1 MKAVTIARER
11 YYDSVF
17 LMLITREVKALLGIN
32 DAVVSLATPSNVEN
46 LARVGFTSP
55 ELEKAGPND
64 LVVAIDAEDNET
76 LAAAQAHVEDML
88 RKKSEPSQGSTKER
102 PRTLAGAVKFLPEA
116 SLHDAS
122 LVLISV
128 PGPYAAR
135 EARSALGRG
144 FHVMLFSDNVP
155 IEEEIALKE
164 EAYERGL
171 LMMGPDCGT
180 ALING
185 VTLGFAN
192 VVSRGPIGI
201 VGASG
206 TGIQE
211 ISSLI
216 DRYGGGISQA
226 IGTGGRDLSKRV
238 GGVMTRLGIEALK
251 DDDRTEVI
259 VIVSKTPSPDV
270 ACAIVERV
278 SSAGKPAVVHF
289 VGGEPQPTVGNV
301 VFAKTLDDAARLAC
315 ERAGMTDLP
324 PKEAI
329 TLPDVRYAP
338 EQRFIRGYFCGGTL
352 CQEAWK
358 ILARRGLDVRS
369 NVATNLTQ
377 KIDPK
382 EEAEGHLLWDLGDD
396 SFTLGRPHPMIEP
409 SLRDERVLAAAQDP
423 TVAVILV
430 DLVLGYGAHSDP
442 GASLAAAATHAI
454 EVARSRGR
462 DLLVIASITGTD
474 QDPQGLHKQ
483 RKALEEA
490 GLIIASNNAAA
501 AEAAFT
507 VIDRIHAEGGAR

>member
-17 LMLITREVKALLGIN
+17 LMLITREVKALSGIN

-64 LVVAIDAEDNET
+64 LVIAIDAENSKT
-76 LAAAQAHVEDML
+76 LAAAQVHVEEML
-88 RKKSEPSQGSTKER
+88 RKKNEASQGSVKER
-102 PRTLAGAVKFLPEA
+102 PRTLASAVKLLPNA
-116 SLHDAS
+116 N

-128 PGPYAAR
+128 PGPYAAH
-135 EARSALGRG
+135 EARGALSRG

-155 IEEEIALKE
+155 IEEEIALKA

-185 VTLGFAN
+185 VPLGFAN
-192 VVSRGPIGI
+192 VVRRGPIGI

-226 IGTGGRDLSKRV
+226 IGTGGRDLSKKV
-238 GGVMTRLGIEALK
+238 GGVMTRLGIEALG
-251 DDDRTEVI
+251 DDDQTEVI
-259 VIVSKTPSPDV
+259 VVVSKAPSPDV
-270 ACAIVERV
+270 ACDIVETV

-289 VGGEPQPTVGNV
+289 VGGEPQPAIGNV
-301 VFAKTLDDAARLAC
+301 VFAKTLADAARLAC
-315 ERAGMTDLP
+315 ERAGIIDLLL
-324 PKEAI
+324 KEAI
-329 TLPDVRYAP
+329 TLPDVQYAP
-338 EQRFIRGYFCGGTL
+338 GQWFIRGYFCGGTL
-352 CQEAWK
+352 CQEAWG
-358 ILARRGLDVRS
+358 ILTQEGLDVRS

-396 SFTLGRPHPMIEP
+396 AFTLGRPHPMIEP
-409 SLRDERVLAAAQDP
+409 SLRDERVLAVAEDS

-430 DLVLGYGAHSDP
+430 DLVLGYGSHPDP
-442 GASLAAAATHAI
+442 GASLAAAATRAI
-454 EVARSRGR
+454 EIARSRGR
-462 DLLVIASITGTD
+462 DLLIIASITGTD
-474 QDPQGLHKQ
+474 QDPQGLHRQ
-483 RKALEEA
+483 RKALEDA

-507 VIDRIHAEGGAR
+507 AIDRIHAEGGAR

>member
-17 LMLITREVKALLGIN
+17 LMIITREVKALSGIN

-46 LARVGFTSP
+46 LTRVGFTSP

-64 LVVAIDAEDNET
+64 LVIAIDAEKSET
-76 LAAAQAHVEDML
+76 LAAAQAHVEEML
-88 RKKSEPSQGSTKER
+88 RKKSEPSQGSVKER
-102 PRTLAGAVKFLPEA
+102 PRTLANAVKLLPEA
-116 SLHDAS
+116 N

-135 EARSALGRG
+135 EAHGALSRG

-155 IEEEIALKE
+155 IEEEIALKA

-185 VTLGFAN
+185 VPLGFAN
-192 VVSRGPIGI
+192 VVRRGPIGI

-226 IGTGGRDLSKRV
+226 IGTGGHDLSKRV
-238 GGVMTRLGIEALK
+238 GGVMTQLGIEALG
-251 DDDRTEVI
+251 DDDQTKVI
-259 VIVSKTPSPDV
+259 VVVSKAPSPDV
-270 ACAIVERV
+270 ACDIVETV

-289 VGGEPQPTVGNV
+289 VGGEPQPAIGNV
-301 VFAKTLDDAARLAC
+301 VFAKTLANAARLAC
-315 ERAGMTDLP
+315 EHAGITDLP
-324 PKEAI
+324 LKEAI
-329 TLPDVRYAP
+329 TLPDAQYAP

-352 CQEAWK
+352 CQEAWE
-358 ILARRGLDVRS
+358 ILAQRGLDVRS
-369 NVATNLTQ
+369 NVATVPIQ

-382 EEAEGHLLWDLGDD
+382 EEADGHLLWDLGDD

-409 SLRDERVLAAAQDP
+409 SLRDEHLLAAAEDS

-430 DLVLGYGAHSDP
+430 DLVLGYGSHPDP
-442 GASLAAAATHAI
+442 GASLADAATRAI
-454 EVARSRGR
+454 EIARSQGR
-462 DLLVIASITGTD
+462 DLLIIASITGTD
-474 QDPQGLHKQ
+474 QDPQNLERQ
-483 RKALEEA
+483 RKALEDA
-490 GLIIASNNAAA
+490 DLIIASSNAAA
-501 AEAAFT
+501 AEAAFAA
-507 VIDRIHAEGGAR
+507 IDRIHTEGGAR

>member
-17 LMLITREVKALLGIN
+17 LMLITREVKALSGIN
-32 DAVVSLATPSNVEN
+32 DAVISLATPSNVEN
-46 LARVGFTSP
+46 LARVGFRSP
-55 ELEKAGPND
+55 ELEEAGPND
-64 LVVAIDAEDNET
+64 LVVAIDAEDNEA

-102 PRTLAGAVKFLPEA
+102 PRTLANAVKLLPEA
-116 SLHDAS
+116 N
-122 LVLISV
+122 LVVISV
-128 PGPYAAR
+128 PGPHAAR
-135 EARSALGRG
+135 EARGALNRG

-155 IEEEIALKE
+155 IEEEIALKT

-185 VTLGFAN
+185 VPLGFAN
-192 VVSRGPIGI
+192 VVRRGTIGI

-238 GGVMTRLGIEALK
+238 GGVMTHFGIEALG
-251 DDDRTEVI
+251 DDDRTKVI
-259 VIVSKTPSPDV
+259 VVVSKAPSPDV
-270 ACAIVERV
+270 ARDIVETV
-278 SSAGKPAVVHF
+278 SATEKPAVVHF
-289 VGGEPQPTVGNV
+289 VGGEPQPTVGNI
-301 VFAKTLDDAARLAC
+301 VFAKTLADAARLAC

-324 PKEAI
+324 LEKTI
-329 TLPDVRYAP
+329 TLPEVQYAP

-369 NVATNLTQ
+369 NVATDPTQ

-382 EEAEGHLLWDLGDD
+382 EETEGHLLWDLGDD
-396 SFTLGRPHPMIEP
+396 AFTLGKPHPMIEP
-409 SLRDERVLAAAQDP
+409 SLRDERVLAAVQDP

-430 DLVLGYGAHSDP
+430 DLVLGYGAHPDP
-442 GASLAAAATHAI
+442 GASLAAAATGAI
-454 EVARSRGR
+454 EIARSRGG

-474 QDPQGLHKQ
+474 QDPQGLHRQ
-483 RKALEEA
+483 RKALQDA
-490 GLIIASNNAAA
+490 GLIIASNNAEA
-501 AEAAFT
+501 AETAFAA
-507 VIDRIHAEGGAR
+507 IERSHAEGGAR

>member
-17 LMLITREVKALLGIN
+17 LMLITREVKALSGVN

-46 LARVGFTSP
+46 LARVGFRSP

-64 LVVAIDAEDNET
+64 LVIAIDAEDDKS
-76 LAAAQAHVEDML
+76 LAVAQAHVEDML
-88 RKKSEPSQGSTKER
+88 RKKSEASQGSVKER
-102 PRTLAGAVKFLPEA
+102 PRTLANAVKLLPEA
-116 SLHDAS
+116 N

-135 EARSALGRG
+135 EARGALGRG

-155 IEEEIALKE
+155 LKEEIALKA

-180 ALING
+180 AIING
-185 VTLGFAN
+185 VPLGFAN
-192 VVSRGPIGI
+192 LVRRGTIGI

-226 IGTGGRDLSKRV
+226 IGTGGRDLSKSV

-259 VIVSKTPSPDV
+259 VVVSKAPSPDA
-270 ACAIVERV
+270 ACDVVEAV
-278 SSAGKPAVVHF
+278 SSTGKPAVVHF
-289 VGGEPQPTVGNV
+289 VGGEPKPATGNV
-301 VFAKTLDDAARLAC
+301 VFARTLAAAARLAC
-315 ERAGMTDLP
+315 ERAGVTNLP

-329 TLPDVRYAP
+329 ILPDVQYAP

-358 ILARRGLDVRS
+358 ILACRGLDIRS
-369 NVATNLTQ
+369 NVATDPTQ

-382 EEAEGHLLWDLGDD
+382 EEAAGHILWDLGDD

-409 SLRDERVLAAAQDP
+409 SLRDERVIAAAQDP

-430 DLVLGYGAHSDP
+430 DLVLGYGAHPDP
-442 GASLAAAATHAI
+442 GASLASAATGAI
-454 EVARSRGR
+454 EVARSR
-462 DLLVIASITGTD
+462 
-474 QDPQGLHKQ
+474 
-483 RKALEEA
+483 
-490 GLIIASNNAAA
+490 AARLA
-501 AEAAFT
+501 
-507 VIDRIHAEGGAR
+507 

>member
-1 MKAVTIARER
+1 MKDVTIARER

-17 LMLITREVKALLGIN
+17 LMLITREVKALPGIN

-64 LVVAIDAEDNET
+64 LVVAIDAKDDGS
-76 LAAAQAHVEDML
+76 LAAAQAHVEDMF
-88 RKKSEPSQGSTKER
+88 RKKSEVSQDSVKER
-102 PRTLAGAVKFLPEA
+102 PRTLANAVNLLPNA
-116 SLHDAS
+116 N

-128 PGPYAAR
+128 PGLYAAR
-135 EARSALGRG
+135 EARGALRRG

-155 IEEEIALKE
+155 IEEEIALKA

-185 VTLGFAN
+185 VPLGFAN
-192 VVSRGPIGI
+192 VVRRGPIGI

-226 IGTGGRDLSKRV
+226 IGTGGHDLSKRV
-238 GGVMTRLGIEALK
+238 GGVMTRLGIEALG

-259 VIVSKTPSPDV
+259 VVVSKAPSPDV
-270 ACAIVERV
+270 ACDIVETV

-289 VGGEPQPTVGNV
+289 VGGEPQPAKGNV
-301 VFAKTLDDAARLAC
+301 VFAKTLADAARLAC
-315 ERAGMTDLP
+315 ERAGMTDLSL
-324 PKEAI
+324 KEAI
-329 TLPDVRYAP
+329 TLPDVQYTP

-352 CQEAWK
+352 CQEAWG
-358 ILARRGLDVRS
+358 ILTQEGLGVRS
-369 NVATNLTQ
+369 NVATDPTQ

-382 EEAEGHLLWDLGDD
+382 EETAGHILWDLGDD

-430 DLVLGYGAHSDP
+430 DLVLGYGAHPDP
-442 GASLAAAATHAI
+442 GSSLAAAATRAI
-454 EVARSRGR
+454 EIAQSRGR

-474 QDPQGLHKQ
+474 QDPQGLQRQ
-483 RKALEEA
+483 RKALEDA

-501 AEAAFT
+501 AEAAFAAME
-507 VIDRIHAEGGAR
+507 RLNAGGGAQ

>member
-17 LMLITREVKALLGIN
+17 LMLITREVKALSGIN
-32 DAVVSLATPSNVEN
+32 DAVVSLATPNNVED

-64 LVVAIDAEDNET
+64 LVIAIDAENSET
-76 LAAAQAHVEDML
+76 LAAAQAHVEEML
-88 RKKSEPSQGSTKER
+88 RKKSEPSQDSAKER
-102 PRTLAGAVKFLPEA
+102 PRTLAGAVKLLPNA
-116 SLHDAS
+116 N

-135 EARSALGRG
+135 EARGALSRG

-155 IEEEIALKE
+155 IEEEIALKA

-180 ALING
+180 VLING
-185 VTLGFAN
+185 VPLGFAN
-192 VVSRGPIGI
+192 VVRRGPIGI

-226 IGTGGRDLSKRV
+226 IGTGGHDLSKRV
-238 GGVMTRLGIEALK
+238 GGVMTHLGIEALG
-251 DDDRTEVI
+251 DDDQTEVI
-259 VIVSKTPSPDV
+259 VVVSKAPSPDV
-270 ACAIVERV
+270 ACDIVETV
-278 SSAGKPAVVHF
+278 SSTGKPAVVHF
-289 VGGEPQPTVGNV
+289 VGGEPQPAIGNV
-301 VFAKTLDDAARLAC
+301 VFAKTLVDAARLAC
-315 ERAGMTDLP
+315 ERTGMTDLP
-324 PKEAI
+324 LKEAI
-329 TLPDVRYAP
+329 TLPDVQYAP

-358 ILARRGLDVRS
+358 MLAQRGLDVRS
-369 NVATNLTQ
+369 NVATDPTQ

-409 SLRDERVLAAAQDP
+409 SLRDERVLSAAQDP

-430 DLVLGYGAHSDP
+430 DLVLGYGSHPDP
-442 GASLAAAATHAI
+442 GSSLAAAATRATEI
-454 EVARSRGR
+454 ARSRGR
-462 DLLVIASITGTD
+462 DLLIIASITGTV
-474 QDPQGLHKQ
+474 QDPQDLHRQ
-483 RKALEEA
+483 RKALEDA

-501 AEAAFT
+501 AEAAFAA
-507 VIDRIHAEGGAR
+507 IDRTHAEGGAR